1 MVEQTQSAIDEK
13 ALKKRKRKTLLRHIK
28 SNWELYIFLVPALAY
43 FILFEYAPMYG
54 LQIAFKN
61 YRAVDGIVGS
71 EWVGMKHFVSF
82 FNTYNFWDL
91 IKNTFLIAFYELIF
105 AFPAPIILAL
115 SINQLMSEKYK
126 KFLQT
131 VTYAPHFIS
140 TVVMAG
146 MLYLFLSPS
155 SGFVNNLIQFFGGD
169 KIDFLGQAKWFKT
182 VFVGSGIWQTT
193 GWSAIIYLAALT
205 SIDPELHEAA
215 QIDGASKV
223 RRIWHIDI
231 PGILPIIMIL
241 MILNIG
247 NFMSIGFQKVLLLQ
261 NSLNITSSEVIQTY
275 VYKQGLLRASYSY
288 AAAVGL
294 FNNIINFIL
303 LVGMNTLARRMKQE
317 SLW

>member
-1 MVEQTQSAIDEK
+1 MAVGTQNTLTKKEQ
-13 ALKKRKRKTLLRHIK
+13 KKRNRKRTFKNVL
-28 SNWELYIFLVPALAY
+28 SSWELYVFLLPAIAY

-61 YRAVDGIVGS
+61 YRAVDGIMGS
-71 EWVGMKHFVSF
+71 EWIGFKHFMDF
-82 FNTYNFWDL
+82 FSSYNFTML
-91 IKNTFLIAFYELIF
+91 IKNTLLINLYELVF

-115 SINQLMSEKYK
+115 SVHQLLNAKYK

-155 SGFVNNLIQFFGGD
+155 SGFVNNIIRFFGGD
-169 KIDFLGQAKWFKT
+169 GIDFLGQAKWFKT
-182 VFVGSGIWQTT
+182 VFVGSGIWQNT

-215 QIDGASKV
+215 KIDGASKL
-223 RRIWHIDI
+223 RRVWHIDI
-231 PGILPIIMIL
+231 PGILPVIMIL
-241 MILNIG
+241 LIMNVG
-247 NFMSIGFQKVLLLQ
+247 NFMTLGFQKVLLLQ
-261 NSLNITSSEVIQTY
+261 NSLNISSSEVIQTY

-303 LVGMNTLARRMKQE
+303 LIGMNSLAKKLDQE

>member
-1 MVEQTQSAIDEK
+1 MVEETQNSVSEK
-13 ALKKRKRKTLLRHIK
+13 EQKKKDRKKLMKQIL
-28 SNWELYIFLVPALAY
+28 SSWELYVFLLPAFIY

-54 LQIAFKN
+54 LQIAFKD
-61 YRAVDGIVGS
+61 YRAVDGIFGS
-71 EWVGMKHFVSF
+71 QWVGFKHFASF
-82 FNTYNFWDL
+82 FDSYNFWML
-91 IKNTFLIAFYELIF
+91 IKNTLLINLYELIF
-105 AFPAPIILAL
+105 SFPAPIILAL
-115 SINQLMSEKYK
+115 SINQLMNKKYK

-155 SGFVNNLIQFFGGD
+155 SGFVNNLIRFFGGD
-169 KIDFLGQAKWFKT
+169 GIDFLGQAKWFKT
-182 VFVGSGIWQTT
+182 VFVGSGVWQTT

-231 PGILPIIMIL
+231 PGIMPVIMIL

-247 NFMSIGFQKVLLLQ
+247 NFMTLGFQKVLLLQ

-275 VYKQGLLRASYSY
+275 VYKQGILKASYSY

-294 FNNIINFIL
+294 FNNVINFIL
-303 LVGMNTLARRMKQE
+303 LIGMNSLAKKMKQE